1 MVFAAPPRQ
10 MSSGRVPGS
19 SGDSMII
26 YLLAGVAA
34 FGGLFYVSLWGWSCL
49 CFLSWLGNKVC
60 SGL

>member
-1 MVFAAPPRQ
+1 MVFIAPPRQ

-34 FGGLFYVSLWGWSCL
+34 FGGLFYVSVWGWSCL
-49 CFLSWLGNKVC
+49 CFLSWHGERCVLG
-60 SGL
+60 